1 MAYAGSQ
8 TGLHATGPMLYPTAV
23 RANGVG
29 LGLLVTRFAGVVSP
43 IVAGQFYGA
52 EHATQRVLW
61 LTALP
66 LIVVAFCFARL
77 ARMQERTAA

>member
-1 MAYAGSQ
+1 MQYSGL
-8 TGLHATGPMLYPTAV
+8 LHATGPMLYPTAV

-43 IVAGQFYGA
+43 IIAGQLYGT

-61 LTALP
+61 VTALP
-66 LIVVAFCFARL
+66 LVVVALCCARL
-77 ARMQERTAA
+77 ARMQERMAP